1 MTDDAES
8 ETSIDTLAELHALLD
23 AREGGLAGVL
33 RKAGLPIGEGLA
45 GRLALVDGEGEGEA
59 EGGAAPNGA
68 EEACRLAELA
78 MSDAPGQALDQSDTP
93 DTMLSLLTALKA
105 TQGDGPSGLSVW

>member
-1 MTDDAES
+1 MTDDAEP
-8 ETSIDTLAELHALLD
+8 EMSIDTLSELHAVLE
-23 AREGGLAGVL
+23 ARDGGLAGVL
-33 RKAGLPIGEGLA
+33 REAGLPVGQGLA
-45 GRLALVDGEGEGEA
+45 GRLALVEGEGEG

-78 MSDAPGQALDQSDTP
+78 MSDAPADPVAQSDTP

>member
-1 MTDDAES
+1 MPDDAEP
-8 ETSIDTLAELHALLD
+8 ETSIETIAELHALLD
-23 AREGGLAGVL
+23 AHDGGLAGVL

-45 GRLALVDGEGEGEA
+45 GRLALVDGEGES

-78 MSDAPGQALDQSDTP
+78 MSDAPAGPVAQSDTP
-93 DTMLSLLTALKA
+93 DAMLSLPTALKA
-105 TQGDGPSGLSVW
+105 AQGDGPSGLSVW